1 MTRTIVTIVWGRD
14 FPRSSWQAGTN
25 QYRSRQRQVS
35 VANFENVLCRPVMLS
50 PSRERQRRR
59 VFAQRKP
66 VLSNNAVE
74 ATLTRQ
80 WPIRTNVAT
89 QPSALGYL
97 ILTVEYYV
105 ARSLASP
112 SQVSKPTAFC
122 QAGNLCGHPLS
133 KTCPNVLASS
143 VRNGSRF
150 QVGSNIDH

>member
-1 MTRTIVTIVWGRD
+1 
-14 FPRSSWQAGTN
+14 
-25 QYRSRQRQVS
+25 
-35 VANFENVLCRPVMLS
+35 MLS

-112 SQVSKPTAFC
+112 CQVSKPTAFC

-133 KTCPNVLASS
+133 KCLGQLCQKWQQVSS
-143 VRNGSRF
+143 WQQHWSLKEGCTNENPEKMWSFAKPPSAPPPVWHF
-150 QVGSNIDH
+150 FKKKIYPHFFCWKLHL